1 MKHLA
6 SDLTLDPEWQAEQM
20 DRLLGFEILTRTL
33 NAHYQPL
40 EPEILADK
48 IGANKGFTFKLLQNV
63 KSRLNEPAIQD

>member
-6 SDLTLDPEWQAEQM
+6 VDPTLDPEWQAEQM

-33 NAHYQPL
+33 RACYQPL
-40 EPEILADK
+40 EPEVLADK

-63 KSRLNEPAIQD
+63 KSRLNESATQD